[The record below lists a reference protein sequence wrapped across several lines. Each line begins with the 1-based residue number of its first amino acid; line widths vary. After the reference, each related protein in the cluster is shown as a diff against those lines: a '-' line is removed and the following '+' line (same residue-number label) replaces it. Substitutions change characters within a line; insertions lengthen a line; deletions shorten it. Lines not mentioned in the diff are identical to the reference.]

1 MDTGSHDMRTL
12 GVSHGQVA
20 LMTAAPVTA
29 PTPRKT
35 EAHRSHS
42 QDQASRDPC
51 QCQDHCHDHCQD
63 HYIPIMKRVNMSGK
77 ETAVKK
83 LSFINLCRVLQ
94 TQKIKMK
101 VRNRAVL

>member
-1 MDTGSHDMRTL
+1 MRTV
-12 GVSHGQVA
+12 GASHGQAA

-35 EAHRSHS
+35 EAPRSHS

-51 QCQDHCHDHCQD
+51 QCQDHCQD
-63 HYIPIMKRVNMSGK
+63 HYIPIMKRVNMRDG
-77 ETAVKK
+77 ETAVKT
-83 LSFINLCRVLQ
+83 LSFINLCRVRQ

>member
-1 MDTGSHDMRTL
+1 MDTGSHDMRTV

-35 EAHRSHS
+35 EAPRFHS
-42 QDQASRDPC
+42 QDQASRDPY
-51 QCQDHCHDHCQD
+51 QCQDQCHDHCQD
-63 HYIPIMKRVNMSGK
+63 HYIPIMKRVNMSSG

-83 LSFINLCRVLQ
+83 LSFINLCQVHQ
-94 TQKIKMK
+94 IQ
-101 VRNRAVL
+101 